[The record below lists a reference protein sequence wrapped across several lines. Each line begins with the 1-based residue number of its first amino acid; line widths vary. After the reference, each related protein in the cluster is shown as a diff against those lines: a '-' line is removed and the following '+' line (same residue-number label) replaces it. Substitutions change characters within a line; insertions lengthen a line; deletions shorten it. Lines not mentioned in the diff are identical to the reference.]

1 MQVQRVMSSPVEY
14 ISSDTSLADAAMIMR
29 DSNIGILPIGDAG
42 DEKLKGIITDR
53 DIVVRGIADHQ
64 NPEQTT
70 VGELRTNKVLYCFQG
85 DPVEKAAESM
95 RENHVYRL
103 VVLDDRDNMRIRGI
117 VSLNDIVHQN
127 KEQLGGET
135 ARGISS

>member
-1 MQVQRVMSSPVEY
+1 MQVQRVMSSPAEY
-14 ISSDTSLADAAMIMR
+14 ISSNTSLAEAAMIMR
-29 DSNIGILPIGDAG
+29 DSNIGVLPIGDAG

-53 DIVVRGIADHQ
+53 DIVVRAVADHH
-64 NPEQTT
+64 NPDETT
-70 VGELRTNKVLYCFQG
+70 VGDVKTNKVLYCFQG
-85 DPVEKAAESM
+85 DPVEKAAQSM
-95 RENHVYRL
+95 RENQVYRL

-117 VSLNDIVHQN
+117 VSLNDIVDHD

>member
-1 MQVQRVMSSPVEY
+1 MQVQRVMSSPAEY
-14 ISSDTSLADAAMIMR
+14 VSSNTSLAEAAMIMR
-29 DSNIGILPIGDAG
+29 DSNIGVLPIGDAG

-53 DIVVRGIADHQ
+53 DIVVRAVADHH
-64 NPEQTT
+64 NPDETT
-70 VGELRTNKVLYCFQG
+70 VGDVKTNKVLYCFQG
-85 DPVEKAAESM
+85 DPVEKAAQSM
-95 RENHVYRL
+95 RENQVYRL

-117 VSLNDIVHQN
+117 VSLNDIVDHD

>member
-1 MQVQRVMSSPVEY
+1 MQVQRVMSSPAEY
-14 ISSDTSLADAAMIMR
+14 VSSNTSLAEAAMIMR
-29 DSNIGILPIGDAG
+29 DSDIGVLPIGDAG

-53 DIVVRGIADHQ
+53 DIVVRAVADHH
-64 NPEQTT
+64 NPDETT
-70 VGELRTNKVLYCFQG
+70 VGDVKTNKVLYCFQG
-85 DPVEKAAESM
+85 DPVEKAAQSM
-95 RENHVYRL
+95 RENQVYRL

-117 VSLNDIVHQN
+117 VSLNDIVDHD